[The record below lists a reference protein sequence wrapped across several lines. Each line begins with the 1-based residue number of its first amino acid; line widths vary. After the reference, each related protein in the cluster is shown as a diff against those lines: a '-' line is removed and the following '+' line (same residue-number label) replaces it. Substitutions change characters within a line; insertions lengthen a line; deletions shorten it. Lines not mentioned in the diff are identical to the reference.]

1 MSRVVILDGYT
12 DEPAGLGVPP
22 YLDIYA
28 RYISGAI
35 WCVDSSI
42 DIKYITIDEV
52 RRDWQLFGRLCRE
65 AEVMIVIAGVT
76 TPGKYLNAEPIRLRE
91 LEIIAKLF
99 QGLKILVGPVARFGY
114 GELGGQVATPS
125 KYFENLYD
133 IVVKGDPDL
142 VIYELVKNNF
152 QLSKVDVYMRHDDY
166 DLINVF
172 AVKGARIVT
181 QHPCYGKN
189 LIVEI
194 ETYRSCPRWICGG
207 CSFCITV
214 RYGSVTYRDVDGIVK
229 EIEALYS
236 YGVKHFRLGRQ
247 ADFYTYMARDTG
259 KLEFPKPTPEII
271 EKLLRGIRY
280 SCPDLETLHIDNV
293 NPGTIYH
300 WPNESR
306 EITKI
311 LMKYHT
317 PGNVAAMGV
326 ETADP
331 KVVKMNNLKV
341 MPEEAFFAVKL
352 ISEVGRVRGW
362 NGMPHILPG
371 INFVLG
377 LPGETKETYVLN
389 MEFLRKLLEEDVWIR
404 RVNIRQVLTLPST
417 PLWHVRERV
426 RIILQNH
433 KRYIDDF
440 RKWVR
445 KYFDHEM
452 LKRVFPRG
460 TVLKKLF
467 TETYEASGTLARQ
480 VGSYP
485 LIVYIPEK
493 LNLNKWIDVVI
504 TDHVSRS
511 VVGIPY
517 PLNVNTASSRLLK
530 YLPGITKREIYEI
543 IKRRPFKNM
552 TELEKVIT
560 SRDKLKYLTIE

>member
-1 MSRVVILDGYT
+1 MSRIIILDGYT

-52 RRDWQLFGRLCRE
+52 RRDWQLFGRLCRK
-65 AEVMIVIAGVT
+65 AEVLIVIAGVT
-76 TPGKYLNAEPIRLRE
+76 TPGKYLNAEPIRLNE

-114 GELGGQVATPS
+114 GESGGQIAIPS

-142 VIYELVKNNF
+142 VIYELTRNNF
-152 QLSKVDVYMRHDDY
+152 QLSKVDVHAGHENY

-172 AVKGARIVT
+172 AIKGARIVT
-181 QHPCYGKN
+181 QHPCYDKN

-214 RYGSVTYRDVDGIVK
+214 RYGSVTYRNVDGIVK
-229 EIEALYS
+229 EAEALYN

-247 ADFYTYMARDTG
+247 ADFYTYMAKDTG

-300 WPNESR
+300 WPNESK

-352 ISEVGRVRGW
+352 ISEIGRVRGW

-377 LPGETKETYVLN
+377 LPGETKETYILN

-404 RVNIRQVLTLPST
+404 RVNIRQVLTLPTT

-426 RIILQNH
+426 RSILQNH

-445 KYFDHEM
+445 EYFDHEM
-452 LKRVFPRG
+452 LKRVFPKG
-460 TVLKKLF
+460 TVLRKLF
-467 TETYEASGTLARQ
+467 TEIYEASGTLARQ

-493 LNLNKWIDVVI
+493 LSLHKWIDVVI
-504 TDHVSRS
+504 VDHISRS

-530 YLPGITKREIYEI
+530 YLPGISKKEVYEI

-552 TELEKVIT
+552 TELEKIIT
-560 SRDKLKYLTIE
+560 SKDKLKYLTIE